1 MLDDARRLDVLAALG
16 IDVYRLRAADPVP
29 SQPPSS
35 AGAGNARAG
44 SADLPVRMVIACAE
58 TARRDARLARRLGQV
73 VRALGVDEAAVA
85 WVEGAADGS
94 FAALPPADTYL
105 MFGGEAARH
114 GAALLPIDRQNSAT
128 IAVTPDPAEM
138 MRDGAARRA
147 LWQTL
152 KPLARRLR
160 QV

>member
-16 IDVYRLRAADPVP
+16 IDIYRLRAADPVP
-29 SQPPSS
+29 SQPAAS
-35 AGAGNARAG
+35 AG
-44 SADLPVRMVIACAE
+44 SAQPASADVPARMVIACAAA
-58 TARRDARLARRLGQV
+58 ARRDARLARRLAQV

-85 WVEGAADGS
+85 WAESAADGS
-94 FAALPPADTYL
+94 FAALPPADAYL
-105 MFGGEAARH
+105 MLGAEAARH

-128 IAVTPDPAEM
+128 IAVTPDPAQM
-138 MRDGAARRA
+138 LRDGAARRA